1 MKAANAKN
9 NNQETATMAISDGN
23 HAEFS
28 LCVKEEVGCMPVGT
42 STNQSFPDSHKLLTQ
57 PFIWIGDKVAIMDL
71 TPHNIGMVNKHV
83 EKESISIMMGNKQVE
98 KSVAIGDIPSMI
110 CNNHGV
116 QIVKAMMK
124 DVALV
129 PDCAFN
135 LFNISKWLKQG
146 WRLGGHN
153 DALVL
158 TSPNGK
164 NQIKFDIKISMLN
177 GVLYAICIKQMQEE
191 VVEVATTNHENKKK
205 VRMLLM

>member
-1 MKAANAKN
+1 MCQRRSWLHA
-9 NNQETATMAISDGN
+9 SGN
-23 HAEFS
+23 
-28 LCVKEEVGCMPVGT
+28 T
-42 STNQSFPDSHKLLTQ
+42 TNQSFPDSHKLLTQ
-57 PFIWIGDKVAIMDL
+57 PSIWIGDTAAIMDL
-71 TPHNIGMVNKHV
+71 TPHNIGMVNKHA

-110 CNNHGV
+110 CNNQGV

-135 LFNISKWLKQG
+135 LFSISKWLKQG
-146 WRLGGHN
+146 WRLGGQN

-158 TSPNGK
+158 TSPNG
-164 NQIKFDIKISMLN
+164 NSQIKFDIKISMLN
-177 GVLYAICIKQMQEE
+177 GLLYAMCTKQMQEE
-191 VVEVATTNHENKKK
+191 VVEVATTNRENKKE